1 MRTRA
6 NIGRHELIGLEVE
19 VLDATDKGLVGTQGT
34 IVDETRNMLIIRKKA
49 QQGSG
54 REVRIPKNG
63 TKVRVRLEDGPDGR
77 PVLADIEC
85 EKIMF
90 RPEDRIKRVRK

>member
-6 NIGRHELIGLEVE
+6 NIGRHELIGLDAE
-19 VLDATDKGLVGTQGT
+19 VLEATDKGMIGTQGT
-34 IVDETRNMLIIRKKA
+34 IVDETRNMLIIRKRA

-54 REVRIPKNG
+54 KEVRIPKKG
-63 TKVRVRLEDGPDGR
+63 TRIRVRLEDGPGGR
-77 PVLADIEC
+77 PVHADIEC
-85 EKIMF
+85 DKVMF